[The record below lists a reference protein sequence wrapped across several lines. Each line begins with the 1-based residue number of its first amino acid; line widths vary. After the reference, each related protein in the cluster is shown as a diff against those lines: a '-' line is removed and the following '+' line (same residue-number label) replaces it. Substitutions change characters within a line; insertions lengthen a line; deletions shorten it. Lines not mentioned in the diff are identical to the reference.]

1 MTFIGLKN
9 HVIIISPLIKS
20 AGRDAWMTVVIT
32 FFLTLLWIPLLI
44 FINKKTKGEHLFQWI
59 SKRAGKGITNIL
71 LTFILLYLAVIQS
84 VTLRETITWVNI
96 TFLPNTPQLVL
107 IASLGL
113 VCFFLATTSLRTIS
127 IVNVFLLFF
136 IVLLGF
142 FVAFTNL
149 QVKDYSLLQPFLEHG
164 ISPVLKS
171 IVFQGSGMIEL
182 LLLLFLQHK
191 VDGRIRYKHLVITSF
206 LLTGLT
212 IGPLIGAI
220 IEFGPLEASKQRF
233 PPYEE
238 WGLATL
244 GMFIEHVDFLSIYQ
258 WMAGTFIRLS
268 LFLFIMKELLPFK
281 KGHNWFLVGVIVVI
295 TGITLYP
302 MNDFT
307 YSEIVFSAVLPTT
320 FWFFLGLSLLLAVVV
335 AWFANKRRRA

>member
-9 HVIIISPLIKS
+9 HVIIKS
-20 AGRDAWMTVVIT
+20 AGRDASMTVVIT

-59 SKRAGKGITNIL
+59 QNRAGKGLTNVL
-71 LTFILLYLAVIQS
+71 LIMILLYLTVVQS

-96 TFLPNTPQLVL
+96 TFLPKTPQLVL
-107 IASLGL
+107 IFSLGL
-113 VCFFLATTSLRTIS
+113 VCLFMASTSLRTIS

-164 ISPVLKS
+164 FSPVLKS

-182 LLLLFLQHK
+182 LFLLFLQHK
-191 VDGRIRYKHLVITSF
+191 VVGRIRYKHLAITAF

-220 IEFGPLEASKQRF
+220 IEFGPLEASRQRF

-281 KGHNWFLVGVIVVI
+281 KGHKWFLLAVIVAI
-295 TGITLYP
+295 SGITQLP

-307 YSEIVFSAVLPTT
+307 YTEILFKTILPTT
-320 FWFFLGLSLLLAVVV
+320 FWFFLGLSLLLAVFV
-335 AWFANKRRRA
+335 AWFANRRRRT